1 MSGRSPIDSLR
12 RLMPVADAE
21 AATVFGEAGREEL
34 LAALTSLPVGP
45 PARVRHAPRTR
56 PRRALVLA
64 FAVLAVLGM
73 TAAAWAIFRSSAQET
88 TSVQCL
94 IDGSDAIIPSIS
106 GSPAHDCAV
115 TWQRDTGTSAPPL
128 AAYDNGHGGV
138 TVIPRNET
146 PQAGWT
152 RLASGSQDVDLIQL
166 QTSLDD
172 YIGGLNSSCLDAA
185 AATKLAEAKLAQF
198 GFTGWTVTVRDASGT
213 CVAADYVE
221 PAKQTVTLIPTDV
234 SNGPETTYQKLAAQ
248 LRPLTQNCQSLQA
261 AAAAVR
267 SAAGELGLSES
278 ARTYDL
284 NVVSDDSLRCASI
297 YETVGGTISVTV
309 RGPSG

>member
-12 RLMPVADAE
+12 RLMPVADVE
-21 AATVFGEAGREEL
+21 AAAVFSEAGREEL
-34 LAALTSLPVGP
+34 LVALTSLPVGR
-45 PARVRHAPRTR
+45 PAGARRGSRTR

-64 FAVLAVLGM
+64 FAVVAVLGV

-94 IDGSDAIIPSIS
+94 IAGSDTIIPAIS
-106 GSPAHDCAV
+106 GNPAGDCAV
-115 TWQRDTGTSAPPL
+115 TWKRDNGTTAPPL

-138 TVIPRNET
+138 TVIPRSER

-152 RLASGSQDVDLIQL
+152 RLASGSQDADLIQL

-172 YIGGLNSSCLDAA
+172 YIGGLNWSCLDAA

-198 GFTGWTVTVRDASGT
+198 GFTGWTVSVRSGPGT
-213 CVAADYVE
+213 CVAGDYVE

-234 SNGPETTYQKLAAQ
+234 SNGPETTYEKLAVK
-248 LRPLTQNCQSLQA
+248 LRPLTQSCQSLPSA
-261 AAAAVR
+261 VAAVR

-278 ARTYDL
+278 ARTYEL
-284 NVVSDDSLRCASI
+284 NAVSDDSLRCASI
-297 YETVGGTISVTV
+297 YETVGGTIFVTI